1 MKPLEEFEKLKC
13 RFVGELGRD
22 QELKSLNREIF
33 LKLSTLR
40 YSYHFTWLGAP
51 IIQFPADILAL
62 QEIVWRVRPDAILE
76 TGIAHGGSLIFYSSM
91 LHLMGGDGFVVGVD
105 IDIRSHNREIIEA
118 HPMRSHI
125 RLIEGSSVAPETV
138 AQVKALLGDR
148 KRILVILDS
157 NHTKDHVAAEIAA
170 YEGLVSRGSYLIVLD
185 TVVDDMPKEFSADR
199 PWGPKFGPKAAVHE
213 FLARNDRFEIDSE
226 FNDKLVL
233 SVAPDGYLRCI
244 KDRSA

>member
-1 MKPLEEFEKLKC
+1 
-13 RFVGELGRD
+13 
-22 QELKSLNREIF
+22 
-33 LKLSTLR
+33 
-40 YSYHFTWLGAP
+40 
-51 IIQFPADILAL
+51 
-62 QEIVWRVRPDAILE
+62 
-76 TGIAHGGSLIFYSSM
+76 
-91 LHLMGGDGFVVGVD
+91 
-105 IDIRSHNREIIEA
+105 
-118 HPMRSHI
+118 MRSHI

-185 TVVDDMPKEFSADR
+185 TIVDDMLKEFSADR